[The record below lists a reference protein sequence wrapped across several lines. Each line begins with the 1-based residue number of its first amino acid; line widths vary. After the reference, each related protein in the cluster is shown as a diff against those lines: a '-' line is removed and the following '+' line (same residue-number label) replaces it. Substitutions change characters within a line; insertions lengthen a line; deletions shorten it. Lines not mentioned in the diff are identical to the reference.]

1 MDGRAK
7 IDSAYLLGFL
17 VYVCVHRAE
26 HIGELVWRSENAPN
40 LRTFDEGM
48 RAKNTSPS
56 DV

>member
-17 VYVCVHRAE
+17 VYGCVHRAE